1 MSSQLLKEKDR
12 YQALELIKIGDN
24 HLRLAEIEQAE
35 ENFAKAFQIAQTFP
49 DETPKTLPYC
59 SGYVRDKVLEL
70 FIRSYSRV
78 ENYDSAI
85 RVARGIEDEAFQAC
99 VLSVIASQVA
109 ASGQPDSA
117 LSIAE
122 TIASNYYKALAC
134 TSIACSYINAEQTSQ
149 AAEILT
155 QIIRIAEIIKNE
167 LNPAWM
173 LTHISYY
180 VDKKLGQLDTAFEIA
195 QLVENDCDKALILN
209 RFAQKYARSGKFDR
223 AIKIAEIII
232 DNEEKEL
239 ALAGIASEYA
249 KAGQSDEALKIVA
262 TIDNWK
268 NSPLIE
274 VIKNYAESGEFE
286 RAKQLTET
294 IEYSQDNDDRFEAFN
309 AISDGYVKAG
319 QFEQA
324 IQFAGSLDDNFNK
337 TEALSVI
344 AYRCAEFGQF
354 DRAFQVIQT
363 IYEINDGS
371 VCDIF
376 LDCILDFVAKAQERE
391 RVLKIIQT
399 IENESYR
406 NFMLGWSAADY
417 ANAGQFDRAISIAEM
432 MTDGSFSSYAL
443 SWEVESA
450 IASKQYDRAVE
461 VAQTIHDMNRLQ
473 SIRLGR
479 NVIAVAEAGELNQAF
494 KIARTINDKHEKAQ
508 ALANV
513 ALSYAESAQQEKA
526 SEVFAEAVEIAHSI
540 ENVYRKIGILEGIA
554 TNLSRAGQL
563 SKAIE
568 ILSATLQIASTVE
581 DEFHKLSLQRE
592 LNSKMRKL
600 TKSE

>member
-1 MSSQLLKEKDR
+1 MSSQLLKDR
-12 YQALELIKIGDN
+12 FQALELVEIADN
-24 HLRLAEIEQAE
+24 HLKLGQIEQAQ
-35 ENFAKAFQIAQTFP
+35 ENFARAFQIAQTFP
-49 DETPKTLPYC
+49 NDIP
-59 SGYVRDKVLEL
+59 KVLPQCSVSVREQVL
-70 FIRSYSRV
+70 NAFIRSYAQV
-78 ENYDSAI
+78 ENYGSAV
-85 RVARGIEDEAFQAC
+85 RVARGIEDEDFQAC
-99 VLSVIASQVA
+99 ALSAIASQVA
-109 ASGQPDSA
+109 ALGQPDSA
-117 LSIAE
+117 LSIAQ
-122 TIASNYYKALAC
+122 TIEINYYKAMAL
-134 TSIACSYINAEQTSQ
+134 IDIYYSYSQAEQTNK

-155 QIIRIAEIIKNE
+155 QIIRIAGVIKNDRE
-167 LNPAWM
+167 PAWM
-173 LTHISYY
+173 LTHLSYY
-180 VDKKLGQLDTAFEIA
+180 VQENLGQLDTAFEIA
-195 QLVENDCDKALILN
+195 QLVENDRDKALVLN
-209 RFAQKYARSGKFDR
+209 LLAQKYAQSGKFKQ
-223 AIKIAEIII
+223 AIQIAEIII

-239 ALAGIASEYA
+239 ALARVAVEYA
-249 KAGQSDEALKIVA
+249 KFGQSDEALKIVA
-262 TIDNWK
+262 IVDNWK
-268 NSPLIE
+268 NIPLIQ
-274 VIKNYAESGEFE
+274 VIKNYAEAGEFE

-294 IEYSQDNDDRFEAFN
+294 IEHSENNDDRYEAFN
-309 AISDGYVKAG
+309 AITDGYVKAG

-337 TEALSVI
+337 SEALSVI

-354 DRAFQVIQT
+354 DRAFKVIQT

-376 LDCILDFVAKAQERE
+376 LECIFDFVAKAEERE

-406 NFMLGWSAADY
+406 NFMLGWSAGDY
-417 ANAGQFDRAISIAEM
+417 ADAGQFDRSIKITKM
-432 MTDGSFSSYAL
+432 MTDESYSSYAL

-461 VAQTIHDMNRLQ
+461 VAQTIHDMNFLQ
-473 SIRLGR
+473 SIRLGE
-479 NVIAVAEAGELNQAF
+479 NVIAVAEAGQIDQAF

-526 SEVFAEAVEIAHSI
+526 SEVFAEAVEIAHCL
-540 ENVYRKIGILEGIA
+540 ENIYLKIGSLEAIA

-563 SKAIE
+563 SKAME
-568 ILSATLQIASTVE
+568 MLSGALQIVSTVE

-600 TKSE
+600 TKSA

>member
-1 MSSQLLKEKDR
+1 MSFQLLKDR
-12 YQALELIKIGDN
+12 YRALESIKIGDS
-24 HLRLAEIEQAE
+24 HLTLAEIDRAE
-35 ENFAKAFQIAQTFP
+35 ENFVRAFQIAQAFP

-70 FIRSYSRV
+70 FIRSYAKV
-78 ENYDSAI
+78 ENYDSAV

-99 VLSVIASQVA
+99 VLSAIASQVA
-109 ASGQPDSA
+109 ASGQPDLA
-117 LSIAE
+117 LSIAQ
-122 TIASNYYKALAC
+122 TIASNYYKAVALI
-134 TSIACSYINAEQTSQ
+134 SISRSYGNAEQTSK
-149 AAEILT
+149 AAEVLT
-155 QIIRIAEIIKNE
+155 QIIKIAWVIKNDR
-167 LNPAWM
+167 NPAWM
-173 LTHISYY
+173 LTHLSYY
-180 VDKKLGQLDTAFEIA
+180 VQEKLGQLDTAFEIV
-195 QLVENDCDKALILN
+195 QLVENDSYKAWILN
-209 RFAQKYARSGKFDR
+209 RVAIKYAKIGQFDR
-223 AIKIAEIII
+223 AIQIAEIII

-239 ALAGIASEYA
+239 ALAYIADEYA
-249 KAGQSDEALKIVA
+249 QAGQSDAALKIVA

-268 NSPLIE
+268 NLPLIQ
-274 VIKNYAESGEFE
+274 VIKNYAEAGEFE

-294 IEYSQDNDDRFEAFN
+294 IEYSEDYDDRYEAFN
-309 AISDGYVKAG
+309 AITDGYVKAG

-376 LDCILDFVAKAQERE
+376 LESIFDFVAKAEERE
-391 RVLKIIQT
+391 RVSKIIQT

-406 NFMLGWSAADY
+406 NFMLGWSAGDY
-417 ANAGQFDRAISIAEM
+417 ADAGQFDRAIRMIKM
-432 MTDGSFSSYAL
+432 MTDESYSSYAL

-461 VAQTIHDMNRLQ
+461 VAQTIHDMSFLQ
-473 SIRLGR
+473 SIRLGK
-479 NVIAVAEAGELNQAF
+479 NVIAVAEAGQIDQAF
-494 KIARTINDKHEKAQ
+494 KIAQTINDKHEKAQ
-508 ALANV
+508 ALADV

-540 ENVYRKIGILEGIA
+540 ENVYRKIRILEGIA

-563 SKAIE
+563 SKARE
-568 ILSATLQIASTVE
+568 ILSVALQIVSTVE
-581 DEFHKLSLQRE
+581 DEFNKWSLQRE

-600 TKSE
+600 TKSA